1 MSAFGYAWSLP
12 ITWQRWRSQHSIR
25 KPHARPPKA
34 FLRNRLK
41 SVKVPPLCT
50 RRPYNI
56 NSCELWLLVN
66 YVQIT
71 IQSMSALFGRS
82 VHQLSTLSLSF
93 HCNGEIIV
101 IFCLELWTPKLGAP
115 RFAHAAHP
123 LLRHWHW
130 YWRQNNTFIQNTKKR
145 KKTCPSEDKHRTI
158 QNHGLAAFYTVSQK
172 KLGHFSFYCNFVKCW
187 QILIIFFA
195 S

>member
-1 MSAFGYAWSLP
+1 LGDP
-12 ITWQRWRSQHSIR
+12 CTNSQ
-25 KPHARPPKA
+25 
-34 FLRNRLK
+34 
-41 SVKVPPLCT
+41 
-50 RRPYNI
+50 
-56 NSCELWLLVN
+56 
-66 YVQIT
+66 
-71 IQSMSALFGRS
+71 
-82 VHQLSTLSLSF
+82 LSLSLF
-93 HCNGEIIV
+93 TVTGKLLLF
-101 IFCLELWTPKLGAP
+101 FCLELWTPKLGAP

-187 QILIIFFA
+187 PILIIFLHRNQKLFVDKTRVIFSTDFNFVA
-195 S
+195 ALPCKTNTSMNMNVTTALFYSAIEYLNKA